1 MDCSAVSWE
10 CRSVPA
16 EVYPFLTTNLLR
28 VGNYGK
34 LTLPGVLGVNHWM
47 VIVPL
52 AVALGAFL
60 LWLDRREA
68 DAASGSANTGR
79 TIAARKKRR

>member
-1 MDCSAVSWE
+1 LFRGILGVLIGAGLY
-10 CRSVPA
+10 A

-28 VGNYGK
+28 VGDFGK

-47 VIVPL
+47 IIAPL
-52 AVALGAFL
+52 VVGLGAFL

-68 DAASGSANTGR
+68 HVA
-79 TIAARKKRR
+79 